1 MHHIDRLAFV
11 LVLPLLLP
19 ACEAGGGM
27 TRGRD
32 GGGGGE
38 EMGEAR
44 CHDGRDDD
52 GDGWIDCE
60 DPGCFA
66 LASCGPGDGGPR
78 RDAGFMGCVGT
89 PYEAVEAYAPI
100 DIVWVVDTSGSMRNE
115 AERVQENMQRF
126 ATADRAVMRRI
137 GPRLAG
143 VALKVPALHRRLI
156 TRTAGLF
163 DLKP

>member
-1 MHHIDRLAFV
+1 
-11 LVLPLLLP
+11 
-19 ACEAGGGM
+19 M

-89 PYEAVEAYAPI
+89 PYEAVDVMHAKLLVSASTTPARAS
-100 DIVWVVDTSGSMRNE
+100 IV
-115 AERVQENMQRF
+115 
-126 ATADRAVMRRI
+126 
-137 GPRLAG
+137 GP
-143 VALKVPALHRRLI
+143 P
-156 TRTAGLF
+156 
-163 DLKP
+163 